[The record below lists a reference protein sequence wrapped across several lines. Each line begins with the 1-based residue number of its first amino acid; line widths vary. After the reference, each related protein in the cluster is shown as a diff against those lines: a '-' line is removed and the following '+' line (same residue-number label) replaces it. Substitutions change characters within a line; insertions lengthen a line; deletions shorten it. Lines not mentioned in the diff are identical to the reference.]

1 MRHDVDVLIVP
12 ISGGSLASGCAVALK
27 GEQPGA
33 RVVAVQSAE
42 SPAMVESFHARTPV
56 ERPVRTLANGLAC
69 RVPATL
75 ALHGIWRSVDDG
87 WLVPDRQLLAAVRTL
102 IEAAHVLAEPSAAAA
117 LAGAWAHR
125 DRLTGQRIVLVV
137 TSSNIN
143 REHLE
148 QALAT
153 PALIPADAGDAT

>member
-1 MRHDVDVLIVP
+1 M
-12 ISGGSLASGCAVALK
+12 
-27 GEQPGA
+27 GERRQ
-33 RVVAVQSAE
+33 R
-42 SPAMVESFHARTPV
+42 
-56 ERPVRTLANGLAC
+56 
-69 RVPATL
+69 PATAVDLGRRQGKTVIVVRDGPGFYTTRIL
-75 ALHGIWRSVDDG
+75 A
-87 WLVPDRQLLAAVRTL
+87 PYLA
-102 IEAAHVLAEPSAAAA
+102 EAAHVLAEPSAAAA